1 MKRIHISE
9 EQIRMLKKETPSDV
23 LDNIMTQVA
32 NDDTSLGHN
41 PSLPNIEFQKEI
53 ISNGFKSAEK
63 AIRKLF
69 NVGDSIDTGKFQDIQ
84 SKLTKSLV
92 EQETPIRDQL
102 ERIAQNAVIQ
112 MLRVPKNTVNME
124 FSLVDKVSPT
134 TSTRLLPEENM
145 YTFRDAK
152 DKQTADVEI
161 QKRRMV
167 DALIK
172 GASRSIF
179 GMKELYKKELDK
191 INKDLY
197 PQYERLMAI
206 NDYLL
211 YAVDRVVSDNNKGL
225 KAYVG
230 VRLGN
235 NGKRTSVETQAT
247 LFPYLMIESV
257 RGFFE
262 FFSTHG
268 LPADIEQVK
277 YILSNADYLLAEQWD
292 ERFGT
297 GLWDIISGGITE
309 TGLYPYVFTDLCK
322 LEPKE
327 FNKTL
332 SDAFQGNGERLE
344 KIISKA
350 EKNKEFNQFKD
361 DIELKN
367 LKNSILSDGDMTD
380 NELVEHGIG
389 HIKM

>member
-9 EQIRMLKKETPSDV
+9 EQIRMLKKETSSDV

-32 NDDTSLGHN
+32 NDETSLGHN

-63 AIRKLF
+63 AIRKLV
-69 NVGDSIDTGKFQDIQ
+69 NGVDSVDTDKLQDIQ

-134 TSTRLLPEENM
+134 ASTRLLPEENL
-145 YTFRDAK
+145 YTFHDAK
-152 DKQTADVEI
+152 DKQAADVEI

-247 LFPYLMIESV
+247 LFL
-257 RGFFE
+257 
-262 FFSTHG
+262 
-268 LPADIEQVK
+268 
-277 YILSNADYLLAEQWD
+277 
-292 ERFGT
+292 
-297 GLWDIISGGITE
+297 
-309 TGLYPYVFTDLCK
+309 
-322 LEPKE
+322 
-327 FNKTL
+327 
-332 SDAFQGNGERLE
+332 
-344 KIISKA
+344 
-350 EKNKEFNQFKD
+350 
-361 DIELKN
+361 
-367 LKNSILSDGDMTD
+367 
-380 NELVEHGIG
+380 
-389 HIKM
+389 